1 MLYLNG
7 KCDKG
12 MLSTRVGKPAV
23 YWKVLKKQ
31 CFRSQV
37 CEGSR
42 LFFLSFEIHISW
54 VSLAM
59 RALQCSWRRTIFRKC
74 IVD

>member
-12 MLSTRVGKPAV
+12 ILSTRVRKPAV
-23 YWKVLKKQ
+23 YWKVLEKQ
-31 CFRSQV
+31 DFRSQV
-37 CEGSR
+37 CEGGR
-42 LFFLSFEIHISW
+42 FFFLCFEIYISW

-59 RALQCSWRRTIFRKC
+59 RALQCSWRMTVFRKC